1 MVHLIYV
8 LDSVVLINT
17 FFSSLA
23 VLWHSA
29 FQLLTAI
36 PNPCFIT
43 TQKCLQYLQ
52 RDQNYSKQFFSGKH
66 SRCRGFSSYEK
77 AEVTLWLS
85 HTSHSPTGDLHRLGL
100 GVDKTSL
107 DSSVTHP
114 VIHLSHLRHRN
125 VYYVN
130 IENVYDRKIGN
141 VCIHFLEKHFTL
153 HTPQELDL

>member
-1 MVHLIYV
+1 MVHIMYV

-17 FFSSLA
+17 FFFFFLA

-29 FQLLTAI
+29 FQLLRAI

-43 TQKCLQYLQ
+43 TQKCLQCL
-52 RDQNYSKQFFSGKH
+52 
-66 SRCRGFSSYEK
+66 
-77 AEVTLWLS
+77 
-85 HTSHSPTGDLHRLGL
+85 
-100 GVDKTSL
+100 DKTSL
-107 DSSVTHP
+107 DASVIHP
-114 VIHLSHLRHRN
+114 VIQRSHLRHRN

-153 HTPQELDL
+153 HTP